1 MEVGNLIEKLPPM
14 VSVERAA
21 ELAAVT
27 KWTIRRWIHK
37 KELMVYRSSTC
48 GSARTL
54 IDTRSLLHYLGMRV
68 PDDD

>member
-1 MEVGNLIEKLPPM
+1 MEVGDLIEKLPPM

-37 KELMVYRSSTC
+37 KQLKVYRSSEC

-54 IDTRSLLHYLGMRV
+54 IDTRSLLRYLGMQV
-68 PDDD
+68 PDEE